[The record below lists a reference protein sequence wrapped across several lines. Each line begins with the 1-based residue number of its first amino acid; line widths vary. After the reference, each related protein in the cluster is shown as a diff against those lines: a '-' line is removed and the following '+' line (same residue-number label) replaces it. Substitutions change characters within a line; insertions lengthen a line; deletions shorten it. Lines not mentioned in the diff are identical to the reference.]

1 MIDFTPKLQN
11 LIQRVGIS
19 SLKALS
25 RVTGVS
31 ERQILRLRRGE
42 VEKMR
47 VEVLLRLSQAL
58 QVSLD
63 ELITTFSQQNL
74 FPTPPKFAGGS
85 IPPATSLQSALPNQE
100 ELFKRIADLER
111 EYSLLQERI
120 KEQTETLQQKF
131 QQESLQLL
139 ESFLVQFPTAAQKAR
154 ENKQLPA
161 VNILP
166 LVQKPLEKLLQ
177 AWGVEVIEKVG
188 NELPYEPQFHQ
199 LIKGTAQPGDKV
211 KVQNVGY
218 RQGNKLLH
226 RVRVFAE

>member
-11 LIQRVGIS
+11 LIQQVGIS

-42 VEKMR
+42 VEQMR
-47 VEVLLRLSQAL
+47 VEVLIKLSQAL
-58 QVSLD
+58 KLSLD

-74 FPTPPKFAGGS
+74 SPNP
-85 IPPATSLQSALPNQE
+85 QSPLPNRE
-100 ELFKRIADLER
+100 ELCKRIADLEG
-111 EYSLLQERI
+111 EYLRLQGQI
-120 KEQTETLQQKF
+120 AQQSDKLQQQF

-154 ENKQLPA
+154 ENPQLPA

-166 LVQKPLEKLLQ
+166 LIQKPLEKLLQ
-177 AWGVEVIEKVG
+177 AWGVEIMENVG
-188 NELPYEPQFHQ
+188 DELPYKPQFHQ
-199 LIKGTAQPGDKV
+199 LIRGNAQPGDKV

-218 RQGNKLLH
+218 RQGEKLLY

>member
-1 MIDFTPKLQN
+1 MIDFTPQLQN
-11 LIQRVGIS
+11 LIQQVGIS

-25 RVTGVS
+25 HVTGVS

-42 VEKMR
+42 VEQMR
-47 VEVLLRLSQAL
+47 VEVLLKLSQVL

-63 ELITTFSQQNL
+63 ELITTFSQQN
-74 FPTPPKFAGGS
+74 
-85 IPPATSLQSALPNQE
+85 SLSPLPNQE
-100 ELFKRIADLER
+100 GLYKRIADLER
-111 EYSLLQERI
+111 EYSLLQEQI
-120 KEQTETLQQKF
+120 AQQSDKLQQQF

-154 ENKQLPA
+154 ENPQLPA

-166 LVQKPLEKLLQ
+166 LIQKPLEKLLQ
-177 AWGVEVIEKVG
+177 AWDVEIMEKVG

-199 LIKGTAQPGDKV
+199 LIRGNAQPGDKV

-218 RQGNKLLH
+218 RQGEKLLY

>member
-1 MIDFTPKLQN
+1 MPNMIDFTPQLQN
-11 LIQRVGIS
+11 LIQQVGIS

-42 VEKMR
+42 VEQMR
-47 VEVLLRLSQAL
+47 VEVLLKLSQVL

-63 ELITTFSQQNL
+63 ELITTFSQQNSL
-74 FPTPPKFAGGS
+74 SPP
-85 IPPATSLQSALPNQE
+85 PNQE
-100 ELFKRIADLER
+100 GLYKRIADLER
-111 EYSLLQERI
+111 EYSLLQEQI
-120 KEQTETLQQKF
+120 AQQRDKLRQQF

-139 ESFLVQFPTAAQKAR
+139 ESFLIQFPTAAQKAR
-154 ENKQLPA
+154 ENPQLPA

-166 LVQKPLEKLLQ
+166 LIQKPLEKLLQ
-177 AWGVEVIEKVG
+177 AWDVEVMEKVG

-199 LIKGTAQPGDKV
+199 LIKGSAQPGDKV

-218 RQGNKLLH
+218 RQGEKLLY
-226 RVRVFAE
+226 RVRVVTE

>member
-11 LIQRVGIS
+11 LIQQVGIS

-42 VEKMR
+42 VEQMR
-47 VEVLLRLSQAL
+47 VKVLLQLSQVL

-63 ELITTFSQQNL
+63 ELITIFSQQ
-74 FPTPPKFAGGS
+74 S
-85 IPPATSLQSALPNQE
+85 SLSPLPNQE
-100 ELFKRIADLER
+100 GLCKRIADLER
-111 EYSLLQERI
+111 EYSLLQEQI
-120 KEQTETLQQKF
+120 AQQSHILQQQF

-154 ENKQLPA
+154 ENPQLPA

-166 LVQKPLEKLLQ
+166 LIQKPLEKLLQ
-177 AWGVEVIEKVG
+177 AWDVEVMEKVG
-188 NELPYEPQFHQ
+188 DELPYEPQFHQ
-199 LIKGTAQPGDKV
+199 LIRGNAQPGDNV
-211 KVQNVGY
+211 KVLNVGY
-218 RQGNKLLH
+218 RQGEKLLY
-226 RVRVFAE
+226 RVRVFTE

>member
-11 LIQRVGIS
+11 LIQQVGIS

-42 VEKMR
+42 VEQIR
-47 VEVLLRLSQAL
+47 VEVLLKLSQAL
-58 QVSLD
+58 QVSLS
-63 ELITTFSQQNL
+63 ELITTFSQHN
-74 FPTPPKFAGGS
+74 FSSPEKTPSSPLS
-85 IPPATSLQSALPNQE
+85 NQE
-100 ELFKRIADLER
+100 GLFKRITDLER
-111 EYSLLQERI
+111 EYSLLQQQI
-120 KEQTETLQQKF
+120 TQQSETLQQQF

-154 ENKQLPA
+154 ENPQLPA

-177 AWGVEVIEKVG
+177 AWGVEVMEKVG
-188 NELPYEPQFHQ
+188 DELPYEPQFHQ

-218 RQGNKLLH
+218 RQGEKLLY
-226 RVRVFAE
+226 RVRVCAE